1 MENQN
6 ATILRLCNISKVAF

>member
-1 MENQN
+1 MEKQN